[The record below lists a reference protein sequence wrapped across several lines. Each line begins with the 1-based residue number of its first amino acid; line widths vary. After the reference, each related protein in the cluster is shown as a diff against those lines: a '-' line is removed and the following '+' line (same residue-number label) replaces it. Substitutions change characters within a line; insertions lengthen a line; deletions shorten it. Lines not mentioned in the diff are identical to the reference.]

1 MTYRQRKNEHVTV
14 RCKRQADKQV
24 SMFLAETAKYVETS
38 LKQIESMTSQETTLI
53 EMLCFHPKQTIGT
66 VTRFN
71 STRSKLIL
79 RRWNDDSRKA
89 RRTRSQ
95 SYSRPPRH
103 KWAKHT
109 SKRGSKSRP
118 PTDQSKHIPL
128 PYLVLKKPPLLLISK
143 SHFPPEEED

>member
-1 MTYRQRKNEHVTV
+1 MSLSVENAKPRNKL
-14 RCKRQADKQV
+14 AW
-24 SMFLAETAKYVETS
+24 FLAETAKYVETS
-38 LKQIESMTSQETTLI
+38 LKQFKGMTSQEAALI
-53 EMLCFHPKQTIGT
+53 AMLCFDLKQTIGT
-66 VTRFN
+66 VARFN